1 MCRRRGP
8 RMPARPI
15 PTRGAGVEWVAQWQ
29 RRGHAFGEVNL
40 RSPDPNAMLTI
51 EDLSGTRKAV
61 GVGSIKGS
69 LPVGSYT
76 AVLADP
82 SGIDPRIPLDVTAGA
97 VSELVLEPADRL
109 DGFRADPTG
118 ALRWSS
124 PAAQLAAVT
133 RSIWANGHR
142 AFLLVGGSAAV
153 DPPAREIAGYPQRF
167 ERAGRLL
174 PDERGWWV
182 ALPVRGPWR
191 SVQLGGHRI
200 TVPAAPDS
208 VSAVAFTAGATTVA
222 LFDTTHAEPAEI
234 AAQDRVQEYLATG
247 RLGAADLTSRFAVEA
262 GQRWPWGAAAAIRR
276 LIDRTRLARTA
287 PQSPRDDRAVVD
299 DGGGRRAAA
308 TVRGRRAAGP
318 TSPAARSRA
327 LGGLAGLALT
337 NPHRPAGVALLFRRP
352 RRPSDVAWSRAGWR
366 SAVTAGSPPGC
377 PGGQW

>member
-1 MCRRRGP
+1 
-8 RMPARPI
+8 
-15 PTRGAGVEWVAQWQ
+15 
-29 RRGHAFGEVNL
+29 
-40 RSPDPNAMLTI
+40 MLTI

-299 DGGGRRAAA
+299 DAVADEPPQQFVADVPPDQRHRLLGL
-308 TVRGRRAAGP
+308 GP
-318 TSPAARSRA
+318 
-327 LGGLAGLALT
+327 
-337 NPHRPAGVALLFRRP
+337 
-352 RRPSDVAWSRAGWR
+352 W
-366 SAVTAGSPPGC
+366 AVWLDWP
-377 PGGQW
+377 